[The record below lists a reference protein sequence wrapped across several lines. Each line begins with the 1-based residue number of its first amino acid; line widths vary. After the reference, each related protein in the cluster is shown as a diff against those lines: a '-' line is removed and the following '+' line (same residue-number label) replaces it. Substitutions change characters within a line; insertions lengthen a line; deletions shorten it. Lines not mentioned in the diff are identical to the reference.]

1 MSGGPTYALVGT
13 VSGNSIS
20 FGTPILIES
29 DYSPYMWPEYDSTN
43 NKVVIA
49 YTDNGNSDYGTAV
62 VLSTSGVS
70 IPQLGSA
77 EIFHSTSSNMHK
89 SGATFDSTN
98 GKVVIAYRD
107 VWNSNRGTAVVGTVS
122 GTSISFGT
130 PVVFDSSGLP
140 ARIASAV
147 YDSANQKI
155 VIAYNSDETRGRV
168 VVGEVSGTS
177 ISFGST
183 AIFEFGNAESIS
195 AVYDSSNQ
203 RVVFAYWDDQDSD
216 YGKAIV
222 GEVSGTSVNFGSPVT
237 FESADVGHISAVYDS
252 ANNKVV
258 IAYEDNGNNQ
268 YGTAIVGT
276 VSGNSISFG
285 SPTVFENS
293 AIYNLAATYDSTNNK
308 VVITYTGPSDYGWA
322 TVGTVSGTSISF
334 GSSVAYNSF
343 TTGFSSVTFDSTNG
357 KVVIIFSDGGN
368 SQYGTAVV
376 GTVSGTSI
384 SFGSPFVFESAATY
398 HMTVTFD
405 STNGKVVTAHADAGN
420 SYYGTSVVFSPITVG
435 TNLTSENFIG
445 VSNGAYSNGQTA
457 TIQVTG
463 SVDDAQSGLTAGQA
477 YYVQDNGTLGES
489 GSVFAGTAV
498 SASKIIVKG

>member
-1 MSGGPTYALVGT
+1 MS
-13 VSGNSIS
+13 
-20 FGTPILIES
+20 
-29 DYSPYMWPEYDSTN
+29 
-43 NKVVIA
+43 
-49 YTDNGNSDYGTAV
+49 
-62 VLSTSGVS
+62 
-70 IPQLGSA
+70 
-77 EIFHSTSSNMHK
+77 
-89 SGATFDSTN
+89 
-98 GKVVIAYRD
+98 
-107 VWNSNRGTAVVGTVS
+107 NSNSGTAVVGTVS

-140 ARIASAV
+140 ARFASVV

-222 GEVSGTSVNFGSPVT
+222 GQVSGTSVTFGSPVV

-276 VSGNSISFG
+276 VSGTSISFG

-293 AIYNLAATYDSTNNK
+293 AIYNLSATYDSTNSK

-322 TVGTVSGTSISF
+322 AVGTVSGTSISF
-334 GSSVAYNSF
+334 GSPVAYNSF
-343 TTGFSSVTFDSTNG
+343 TTGFSSATFDSTNG
-357 KVVIIFSDGGN
+357 KVVIIFNDGGN
-368 SQYGTAVV
+368 SYYGTAVV

-398 HMTVTFD
+398 NTAATFD
-405 STNGKVVTAHADAGN
+405 STNEKVVIAYRDAGN
-420 SYYGTSVVFSPITVG
+420 SSYGTSVVLSPLTMG
-435 TNLTSENFIG
+435 TNLTAENYIG
-445 VSNGAYSNGQTA
+445 ISNGAYSDGQTA
-457 TIQVTG
+457 TIQLIG
-463 SVDDAQSGLTAGQA
+463 SVDDAQSGLTAGQK
-477 YYVQDNGTLGES
+477 YYIQNDGTLSETADDP
-489 GSVFAGTAV
+489 SVFAGTAV
-498 SASKIIVKG
+498 SSTSLVVKS